1 MKGPFPLHGAS
12 LLVNGHITELNFKSF
27 DQPQALLN
35 NQYCHGKSPG
45 PRFFFH
51 VSGESFFSSRS
62 SFQVLQDQMD
72 LDPENVTWRIIP
84 VGKWLVT
91 TPFNL

>member
-45 PRFFFH
+45 PRFFFMFRASLFL
-51 VSGESFFSSRS
+51 VPDPASKSSK
-62 SFQVLQDQMD
+62 
-72 LDPENVTWRIIP
+72 T
-84 VGKWLVT
+84 KWI
-91 TPFNL
+91 